1 MTSTSQS
8 IWLAVAPLVV
18 ISGASVLIG
27 SAYGQSLI
35 IPDATL
41 GNEPSQV
48 VNTSKINGLPSELVT
63 GGAQRGQNIF
73 HSFSEFNIGEGGRVY
88 FDNPIDIQN
97 IFSRVTGNNPS
108 NIFGTL
114 GVDGPANLF
123 FLNPNGILF
132 GLDASLDIDGS
143 FFATTAESFTFEDG
157 SEFSATN
164 PQNSSLLTVSVPL
177 GLQDGQPPTDS
188 VISNQGTLSV
198 GQNLTFSANQLSL
211 QGQLG
216 AGENLTLQATDNLQ
230 IRDTS
235 EAPFVAAARGNLLI
249 QGNESVDIFALNHP
263 DGGLF
268 AGEDL
273 VLRSANPVGGDAHYW
288 SGEDFRVE
296 GLDGTLGGLFSPI
309 DPIIRT
315 LGDVTIGTYEG
326 GSLHILAG
334 GSVTI
339 GTVEI
344 TAPEGP
350 DLDVDFLR
358 ETITLTD
365 GTVVQIDGNAQPTLD
380 VRAGVAP
387 EAIGIPHL
395 ALLTGFDGAIDD
407 FSANSV
413 ADEIPASAD
422 ITVGDVVHRVV
433 NGLVLLTNQYEPDE
447 TLDGNIVITGNGNL
461 GLGIN
466 AQNFAGQ
473 GGTVYIDARND
484 IDVIGSLI
492 STTAQ
497 RDVGDIVLIADGTV
511 RFDGTDGSRTTGAYA
526 NIAAGGEGPGGNVR
540 INAANLDVR
549 NGAQITSAVFGNGQG
564 GDVLLNITGTA
575 RFVGADPIDG
585 SPSGAFSRIDS
596 DGEGTGGNVALTA
609 TNLEVR
615 DGAVLD
621 ASSFGIGDAGS
632 VILTIAE
639 LARFVGTDPTGDSP
653 SGASSSIERDGE
665 GTGGNVELTAA
676 NLEVLDGAQ
685 LGAGSFGIGDAGSV
699 ILTIEELARFVGTN
713 PTGDGASGAFSSIER
728 DGEGTGGNVELTAA
742 NLEVRDGAQLS
753 ASSLGMGDA
762 GSVILTI
769 EELARF
775 VGTDPTGDSPS
786 GAFSRID
793 SDGEGTGGN
802 VALTATNLEVR
813 DGAVLDA
820 SSFGIGDA
828 GSVILTIAEL
838 ARFVGTDPTGDS
850 SSGAFST
857 IQPDGEGTGGN
868 VALTATNLEVLDG
881 AQLSAASFGIG
892 DAGSVILTIDELAR
906 FVGTDIDGSPSGAFS
921 VFDSD
926 EEGTGGNVEL
936 TATNLEV
943 RDGAFLSTANLGV
956 GDAGDIVLF
965 IPGQILVDDGTI
977 EANAETASGGQINV
991 QSGRILLRNDS
1002 DIQTFINRG
1011 AGGGGNITLT
1021 ADSILAFDDS
1031 DILAFAQDGQ
1041 GGNIILDTPA
1051 FFGENYQPS
1060 PEGINPFSLDG
1071 NRRVDINAS
1080 GAISGIITL
1089 PDVSFVE
1096 NSLTSLPDTVVDTN
1110 QLIAGSCIARTNT
1123 EGSFIVSGRGGLPN
1137 RPSSTF
1143 TAPYSTGSIRPLPA
1157 TEADNAWQ
1165 TGDPVVEPEGVFQLP
1180 DGQVVISQRCAA
1192 E

>member
-699 ILTIEELARFVGTN
+699 ILTIEELARFVGT
-713 PTGDGASGAFSSIER
+713 
-728 DGEGTGGNVELTAA
+728 
-742 NLEVRDGAQLS
+742 
-753 ASSLGMGDA
+753 
-762 GSVILTI
+762 
-769 EELARF
+769 
-775 VGTDPTGDSPS
+775 
-786 GAFSRID
+786 
-793 SDGEGTGGN
+793 
-802 VALTATNLEVR
+802 
-813 DGAVLDA
+813 
-820 SSFGIGDA
+820 
-828 GSVILTIAEL
+828 
-838 ARFVGTDPTGDS
+838 
-850 SSGAFST
+850 
-857 IQPDGEGTGGN
+857 
-868 VALTATNLEVLDG
+868 
-881 AQLSAASFGIG
+881 
-892 DAGSVILTIDELAR
+892 
-906 FVGTDIDGSPSGAFS
+906 DIDGSPSGAFS